1 MTYIIYVHNVIC
13 HFCNFLSLL
22 LLPYIQFVMDT
33 IQEMLYVEVWCT
45 YAEMEVDMSKSG
57 AMILNQ

>member
-1 MTYIIYVHNVIC
+1 ML
-13 HFCNFLSLL
+13 HFVEMKC
-22 LLPYIQFVMDT
+22 PWVD
-33 IQEMLYVEVWCT
+33 EMLYVEVWCT